1 MSRRFVVVAVLLS
14 LVLGPALGVAA
25 EDLSASAGTRHD
37 AGLRH
42 QVTRGWRTMPG
53 TVEPPPDVPRTIPR
67 QALDEIREPAC
78 RLPLLVRTPF
88 VPPRG

>member
-1 MSRRFVVVAVLLS
+1 MVSRLIAVAVLLS

-25 EDLSASAGTRHD
+25 DDLSASAGTRHH

-42 QVTRGWRTMPG
+42 QVTRGWRTTPG
-53 TVEPPPDVPRTIPR
+53 TVAPPPRVPRTAPR
-67 QALDEIREPAC
+67 QALVEIREPC
-78 RLPLLVRTPF
+78 RRLPLLVRTPF